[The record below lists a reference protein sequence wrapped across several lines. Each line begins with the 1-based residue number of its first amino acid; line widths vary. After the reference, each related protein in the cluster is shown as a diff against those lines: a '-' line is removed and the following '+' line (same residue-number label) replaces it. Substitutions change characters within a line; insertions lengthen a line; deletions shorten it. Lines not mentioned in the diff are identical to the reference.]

1 MSDIIP
7 KIRIRMPKWQVI
19 RSASWAKELLMTF
32 IGATLSIILTFGTA
46 HFVDQKQ
53 QREDG
58 RQMAMMVIHD
68 MENTAK
74 QFREY
79 VKEEEKNFNIAQH
92 VLSNIH
98 QLDAVSPDTIILMAS
113 YITADAGQLYTYDNS
128 SEKIFLSSQ
137 DAWKTINNPAFIDE
151 VQGFFHTRQL
161 VFNMLNNDRLYAKPI
176 SSGTYFDLLLE
187 SPHMQELDT
196 TFWVN
201 YTKEFIHENAVNRYI
216 DFSYVRRRYCNEYA
230 DQFISYANKCKFM
243 MGISDE
249 ELALYV
255 QNRERTGK
263 PLKAKQLIGN
273 WRVQTADDLYSDRHF
288 DRDHTFTTQ
297 INQYMSYSFYTGQI
311 VLKCT
316 LHGTWEIE
324 GDTLFTTVCPDYTY
338 EFDKSA
344 IRYQPEMEST
354 LNELLEVWEQSVIVQ
369 LENITTKQG
378 ESWNAAFASIDDT
391 GNKIE
396 LRDVNEGV
404 IYLTRSDTP

>member
-1 MSDIIP
+1 VSNYIP
-7 KIRIRMPKWQVI
+7 KIRIRVPKWQAI

-58 RQMAMMVIHD
+58 RQTAMMVIHD

-74 QFREY
+74 LFREY
-79 VKEEEKNFNIAQH
+79 VKEEEKNFNVAQH
-92 VLSNIH
+92 VLANVN
-98 QLDAVSPDTIILMAS
+98 QLDVVSSDTIVLFAS
-113 YITADAGQLYTYDNS
+113 YITAGAGQLYNYDNS

-137 DAWKTINNPAFIDE
+137 EAWKTINNPSFIDA
-151 VQGFFHTRQL
+151 VQTFFHSRQL
-161 VFNMLNNDRLYAKPI
+161 IYDNLNNDRLYARPI
-176 SSGTYFDLLLE
+176 SNGEYYNLLLT
-187 SPHMQELDT
+187 SPDMQELDT
-196 TFWVN
+196 AFWVN
-201 YTKEFIHENAVNRYI
+201 YTKEFVRSKAVARYI

-230 DQFISYANKCKFM
+230 DQFMSIANKCKFM
-243 MGISDE
+243 MGITDE
-249 ELALYV
+249 ELAQYV

-263 PLKAKQLIGN
+263 PLKAKNLIGD

-316 LHGTWEIE
+316 LHGIWDLQ
-324 GDTLFTTVCPDYTY
+324 GDSLFTSLTPGYSY

-344 IRYQPEMEST
+344 IRYQPEMEGA
-354 LNELLEVWEQSVIVQ
+354 LNELLEVWEQSVIAQ
-369 LENITTKQG
+369 LESLTKKEG
-378 ESWNAAFASIDDT
+378 ESRHAAFASIDAT

-396 LRDVNEGV
+396 LREVNEGV
-404 IYLTRSDTP
+404 IYLTRFDKP

>member
-1 MSDIIP
+1 
-7 KIRIRMPKWQVI
+7 MPKWQAI

-32 IGATLSIILTFGTA
+32 IGATLSIVLTFGTA

-53 QREDG
+53 QREEG
-58 RQMAMMVIHD
+58 RQTAMMVIHD

-79 VKEEEKNFNIAQH
+79 VKEEEKNFNMAQH
-92 VLSNIH
+92 VLSDINH
-98 QLDAVSPDTIILMAS
+98 LDAVSSDTIVLFAS
-113 YITADAGQLYTYDNS
+113 YITAGAEQLYTYDNS

-137 DAWKTINNPAFIDE
+137 ESWKTINNPAFIDE
-151 VQGFFHTRQL
+151 VQEFFHSRQL
-161 VFNMLNNDRLYAKPI
+161 LFDMLNNDRLYAKPI
-176 SSGTYFDLLLE
+176 SNGEYYDLLLE
-187 SPHMQELDT
+187 SPNMQELDT
-196 TFWVN
+196 AFWVH
-201 YTKEFIHENAVNRYI
+201 YAKEYVSNKAVNRFV
-216 DFSYVRRRYCNEYA
+216 DFSYVRRRYWNEYA
-230 DQFISYANKCKFM
+230 DQFMSLANKCKFM

-263 PLKAKQLIGN
+263 PLKAKNLIGK
-273 WRVQTADDLYSDRHF
+273 WQVQTADDLYSERQF
-288 DRDHTFTTQ
+288 NRDHTFTMQ

-311 VLKCT
+311 ALKCT
-316 LHGTWEIE
+316 LHGTWELQ
-324 GDTLFTTVCPDYTY
+324 GDSLFTTLSPDYTY

-354 LNELLEVWEQSVIVQ
+354 VDELIKVWEQSVIAQ
-369 LENITTKQG
+369 LDAKTNKKG
-378 ESWNAAFASIDDT
+378 EPRQAAFASIDAT

-404 IYLTRSDTP
+404 IYLTRSDMP

>member
-1 MSDIIP
+1 MDLR
-7 KIRIRMPKWQVI
+7 KVKLRVPKWQAI
-19 RSASWAKELLMTF
+19 TSAAWAKELLMTF

-58 RQMAMMVIHD
+58 RQTAMMVIHD

-79 VKEEEKNFNIAQH
+79 VKEEENNFNIAQY
-92 VLSNIH
+92 VLSNIN
-98 QLDAVSPDTIILMAS
+98 QLDAVSPDTVILFAS

-137 DAWKTINNPAFIDE
+137 EAWKTINNPAFIDE
-151 VQGFFHTRQL
+151 VQEFFHSRQL
-161 VFNMLNNDRLYAKPI
+161 LFERLNNDRLFTKPI
-176 SSGTYFDLLLE
+176 SSGEYYDLLLE
-187 SPHMQELDT
+187 KPHMQELDT
-196 TFWVN
+196 AFWIH
-201 YTKEFIHENAVNRYI
+201 YTKEFIRNNAVGRYI
-216 DFSYVRRRYCNEYA
+216 DFSYVRRRYSNEYA
-230 DQFISYANKCKFM
+230 DQFMSLANKCKFM

-263 PLKAKQLIGN
+263 PLKAKNLIGD

-316 LHGTWEIE
+316 LHGIWDLQ
-324 GDTLFTTVCPDYTY
+324 GDSLFTSLTPGYSY

-344 IRYQPEMEST
+344 IRYQPEMEGA
-354 LNELLEVWEQSVIVQ
+354 LNELLEVWEQSVIAQ
-369 LENITTKQG
+369 LESLTKKEG
-378 ESWNAAFASIDDT
+378 ESRHAAFASIDAT

-396 LRDVNEGV
+396 LREVNEGV
-404 IYLTRSDTP
+404 IYLIRSDKP